1 MHARFGKYLER
12 SIEIALVLVSVFI
25 VGMVTLNVVLRKVGT
40 STLVITE
47 ELCRYMMV
55 WLVFVASSLAVRE
68 RSHIA
73 ILVLVGL
80 MGTRVRRWVSIFADL
95 VFLAFLTILSVY
107 TIKLLPQQLSQ
118 TCITMDISMFYFY
131 LAIPVGSGLM
141 AFFLVRRIV
150 SGLFGALRG
159 L

>member
-1 MHARFGKYLER
+1 MHARLGKYLER

-25 VGMVTLNVVLRKVGT
+25 VGMVTLDVVLRKVGT